1 MIKLF
6 AQTSVTPASPS
17 IPTPGDALTQ
27 WGVFGACVFWIIRNG
42 WDLFVKKE
50 SREADL
56 TEKLIDK
63 SLTQNDE
70 LIHGYKDGVKV
81 LDGTV
86 RGYMTSQ
93 AAMHAAYLEEIGKLR
108 AEIGALHRR
117 LDEIHGTHQARG

>member
-1 MIKLF
+1 MKLI
-6 AQTSVTPASPS
+6 AQTSAPQQNPV

-27 WGVFGACVFWIIRNG
+27 WGILGAVLVWIGRNA
-42 WDLFVKKE
+42 WELFVKKE

-70 LIHGYKDGVKV
+70 LIQGYKDGVKS

-117 LDEIHGTHQARG
+117 LDEIHGTHQGKG